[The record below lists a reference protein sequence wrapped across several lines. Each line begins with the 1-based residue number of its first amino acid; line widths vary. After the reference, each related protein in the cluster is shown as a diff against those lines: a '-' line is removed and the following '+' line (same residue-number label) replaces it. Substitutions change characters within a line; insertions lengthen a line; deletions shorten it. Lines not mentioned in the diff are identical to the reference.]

1 MCHRK
6 DNNTQMKP
14 LVPVLK
20 CLLDFSLKRTLCV
33 LPNFNMSSCAN
44 EDYQDGDCVVN
55 NYNSLIS
62 AAIASSV
69 PVSGYVNLFR
79 APMLLTALIRQ
90 DFLPS

>member
-1 MCHRK
+1 
-6 DNNTQMKP
+6 
-14 LVPVLK
+14 
-20 CLLDFSLKRTLCV
+20 
-33 LPNFNMSSCAN
+33 MSSCAN

-90 DFLPS
+90 DFLPSWLTQHGKPLVIEHLA